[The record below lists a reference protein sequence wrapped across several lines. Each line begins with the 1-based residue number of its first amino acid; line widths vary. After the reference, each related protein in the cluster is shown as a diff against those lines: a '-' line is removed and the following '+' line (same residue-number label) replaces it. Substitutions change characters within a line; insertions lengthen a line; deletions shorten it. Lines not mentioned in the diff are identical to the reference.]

1 MCKLCDIEHSTR
13 WTCAQ
18 ARANQE
24 DWLREQPEVQKFV
37 PSEVLPKGGF
47 DEIREKWKRK
57 HNMYTEK
64 K

>member
-24 DWLREQPEVQKFV
+24 DWLKPKTFKEEVKEIK
-37 PSEVLPKGGF
+37 SLLKKEEV
-47 DEIREKWKRK
+47 
-57 HNMYTEK
+57 K
-64 K
+64 KNA